1 MDYRRF
7 LPNLCTSMNLVF
19 GMCSILATYHGDL
32 IWGSI
37 FILLALV
44 ADGLDGRTARFFGVS
59 SEMGKEMDSLCDLG
73 SFGIAPAFLAW
84 AFVLQHHGLL
94 GMAVVIIFAVCGM
107 WRLARFNVNAD
118 VVHGYFMGLAIPA
131 GGNIVAMTTLLFVS
145 MGIDPLS
152 FGIAYPIVMA
162 IVGYLMVSHVH
173 YPNFKGDGAEP
184 VYMATKI
191 FALVMFAAILWFG
204 KDALLPAVAVAVFCT
219 YGLAGILNTI
229 IALFAK
235 EG

>member
-19 GMCSILATYHGDL
+19 GMCSILSTYHGDL
-32 IWGSI
+32 IWGSL

-131 GGNIVAMTTLLFVS
+131 GGNIVAMTTLLFVT
-145 MGIDPLS
+145 MGVDPLS
-152 FGIAYPIVMA
+152 FGVIYPLVMA
-162 IVGYLMVSHVH
+162 LVGYLMVSHVH

-184 VYMATKI
+184 IYLVTKI

-204 KDALLPAVAVAVFCT
+204 KDALLPAFAVAVFCT

>member
-19 GMCSILATYHGDL
+19 GMCSILSTYSGDL
-32 IWGSI
+32 VWGSI

-84 AFVLQHHGLL
+84 ALVLHNYGLL
-94 GMAVVIIFAVCGM
+94 GVAVVIIFAVCGM

-131 GGNIVAMTTLLFVS
+131 GGNIVAMTTLLFVTL
-145 MGIDPLS
+145 GIDPMS
-152 FGIAYPIVMA
+152 FGLAYPVIMA

-184 VYMATKI
+184 IYMVSKI
-191 FALVMFAAILWFG
+191 FALVMFVAILYLG
-204 KDALLPAVAVAVFCT
+204 SAALLPALAVAVFCT
-219 YGLAGILNTI
+219 YAAMGIVNTI
-229 IALFAK
+229 IALFARK
-235 EG
+235 G